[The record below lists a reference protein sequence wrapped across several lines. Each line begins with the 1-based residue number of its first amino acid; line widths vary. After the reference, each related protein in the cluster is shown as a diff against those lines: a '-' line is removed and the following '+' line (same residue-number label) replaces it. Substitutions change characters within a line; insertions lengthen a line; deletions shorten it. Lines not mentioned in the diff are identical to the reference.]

1 MTYRQL
7 QAALK
12 YARIWGQIEST
23 FRLNQKKE
31 ILEAKYNELQSAT
44 PAVKETPKPQPIN
57 IQSEIRRAYLQASN
71 GELNA
76 RIQFSVIRPYLT
88 HISRS
93 ELDKTFIDLALN
105 GTATILQEDDPWAVK
120 QADRDAALMAGG
132 IPNHLIYLRA

>member
-12 YARIWGQIEST
+12 YARIWGQIEKS

-31 ILEAKYNELQSAT
+31 ILLAKYNELQAAT
-44 PAVKETPKPQPIN
+44 PAVETPKTQPIN

-71 GELNA
+71 G
-76 RIQFSVIRPYLT
+76 QFIVRVRLAAIRQTLS

-93 ELDKTFIDLALN
+93 ELDSAL
-105 GTATILQEDDPWAVK
+105 TAMQSTRSITLMHLDDPQEVK
-120 QADRDAALMAGG
+120 AADHAAALMVGTHSLH
-132 IPNHLIYLRA
+132 IMYLPR